1 MGLSFHTGHLPAFSL
16 SFLLCHVYISLCLG
30 LCVCPQVVS
39 ADCCVSKADSDCTI
53 ATITGMDASCHQVD
67 VSATFYQGGED
78 NVVTHHLF
86 QLTLECI
93 PELNDP
99 GVLFAM
105 DRGNALRSA
114 KNGLAP
120 QSLFYA
126 YPSLSRW
133 QAVAARSIFP
143 LQECTQH
150 ARA

>member
-1 MGLSFHTGHLPAFSL
+1 M
-16 SFLLCHVYISLCLG
+16 
-30 LCVCPQVVS
+30 
-39 ADCCVSKADSDCTI
+39 SKADSDCTI
-53 ATITGMDASCHQVD
+53 ATITGMDTSCHQVD

-126 YPSLSRW
+126 DEWHITHRSLVGKPLQLEAYFRCKS
-133 QAVAARSIFP
+133 ARSMPELEAIKADIGQVTN
-143 LQECTQH
+143 LCGRWLCGCT
-150 ARA
+150 